1 MCHACLCWVVHELLS
16 FNIQI
21 QIKAM
26 SYKWLYTPDSELLN
40 QRPVLRRMLVS
51 FVHRLTRVLDVSL
64 FAYNVTGHH
73 VHVYTGLPH
82 R

>member
-1 MCHACLCWVVHELLS
+1 
-16 FNIQI
+16 
-21 QIKAM
+21 
-26 SYKWLYTPDSELLN
+26 
-40 QRPVLRRMLVS
+40 
-51 FVHRLTRVLDVSL
+51 VLDVSL